1 MDDIKNEGTE
11 QSGQQPEAGRESR
24 KLPTLSIVNKKET
37 KHRGF
42 GQGAIDLSQ
51 LTSVII
57 DAGEAYID
65 LGALHAKSK
74 VEKGIKFTTNQD
86 EVPNGRPCWIVWV
99 AVDFSEEG
107 KYYAGV
113 TSCAM
118 TVDPEARKGWK
129 ILADHVNRMDY
140 ALKRRIV
147 LDNIGPE
154 EKALL
159 RQLLIDTDA
168 GMWERSDDALKE
180 ALA

>member
-1 MDDIKNEGTE
+1 MDTKDLGAGGQANAE
-11 QSGQQPEAGRESR
+11 SGEKK
-24 KLPTLSIVNKKET
+24 KLPSLNIVNKKET

-51 LTSVII
+51 LSSIII
-57 DAGEAYID
+57 DGDEAYLD

-74 VEKGIKFTTNQD
+74 VEKGIKFVPNKD

-99 AVDFSEEG
+99 AVDFKEDG

-113 TSCAM
+113 TSCEM
-118 TVDPEARKGWK
+118 TVDPDNRRGWK

-140 ALKRRIV
+140 ALKRKIMV
-147 LDNIGPE
+147 DNLGE
-154 EKALL
+154 KEKALL
-159 RQLLIDTDA
+159 KKLLIENDPA
-168 GMWERSDDALKE
+168 VWERSGEQLKN